1 MAMWFGICATIG
13 VTLLVCQLV
22 LTVVGFGGHHAGGG
36 DAADAG
42 SDGDA
47 GHLGGVDHHGDHG
60 SNWFFGVISLRT
72 LIAALAFFGLAG
84 LGLNAMGLSP
94 LIVLGGAALA
104 GFGAMHLVH
113 WLMQSLALLRADG
126 TVRLDQAVGATGTV
140 YIPIP
145 GQHQGIGKISL
156 NLDAQMVEL
165 AARTPAESL
174 PTGTKIV
181 VTKVLQGELVEV
193 MRAKSTIEPPRL

>member
-113 WLMQSLALLRADG
+113 WLMQSLALLRAHG
-126 TVRLDQAVGATGTV
+126 KVRLDQDVGATGTV